1 MKRILTLLIAL
12 ISTLSAE
19 QPLIIGIAGG
29 TGSGKTTLAKKIQE
43 AFPGESVLVS
53 QDSYYKDLTGL
64 TLEERAAMNFDHPD
78 SLDFDLLVYHL
89 KELKAGQSI
98 EKPIY
103 NFHHHS
109 RESFTEE
116 VSPNK
121 IIIVEGILLFAMPEV
136 RKLCDLKLFV
146 DADADI
152 RLLRRIDRDIHERS
166 RTLENVSHQYLT
178 TVKPMHEEFVEPS
191 KKEADLII
199 PHGGENP
206 RALELI
212 ISKLKDQINLTA
224 NN

>member
-19 QPLIIGIAGG
+19 PLIIGIAGG

-78 SLDFDLLVYHL
+78 SLDFDLLVHHL

-103 NFHHHS
+103 NFRHHS
-109 RESFTEE
+109 RESFTET

-146 DADADI
+146 DTDADI

-166 RTLENVSHQYLT
+166 RTLETVSHQYLT
-178 TVKPMHEEFVEPS
+178 TVKPMHEAFVEPS

-206 RALELI
+206 WALELI
-212 ISKLKDQINLTA
+212 ISNLKEQINKTVL
-224 NN
+224 